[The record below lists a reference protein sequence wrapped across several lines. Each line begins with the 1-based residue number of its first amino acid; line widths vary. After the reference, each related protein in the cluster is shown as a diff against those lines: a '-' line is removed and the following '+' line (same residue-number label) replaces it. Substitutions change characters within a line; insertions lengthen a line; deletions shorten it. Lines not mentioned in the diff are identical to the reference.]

1 VDERPV
7 AGPAHCW
14 TCGYPI
20 APETALCSECGAP
33 RTEAWERWSRATR
46 IDAFDASAAVGMLA
60 RIRWCA
66 IALMVAS
73 AAWILVPPMLPL
85 ALRSSL
91 PAVVFLYLLPD
102 GIVPWVAVL
111 GLWPVLHGRWMRL
124 VCWVTL
130 SMSVVRL
137 AELVMQEWF
146 ATPATSA
153 MLAKPLA
160 VLGLT
165 SIGILMPAGSLV
177 VLMVA
182 ALRLATGL
190 RWPWRYALTVGAA
203 GLAAVL
209 CLAWAGAFVAANTE
223 GLGAWQPTLARMLQI
238 LRFTWLIS
246 ALSVLLMSAL
256 LVGVS
261 RALAR
266 RLR

>member
-1 VDERPV
+1 MDERPV
-7 AGPAHCW
+7 AGPARCW

-20 APETALCSECGAP
+20 APETALCSECGTP
-33 RTEAWERWSRATR
+33 RTEAWARWSRATR
-46 IDAFDASAAVGMLA
+46 IDAFDAAAAVGTLA

-85 ALRSSL
+85 AVRSLLS
-91 PAVVFLYLLPD
+91 AVMFLYLVSD

-111 GLWPVLHGRWMRL
+111 GLWPLLHGRWMRL

-130 SMSVVRL
+130 VMSLVRL
-137 AELVMQEWF
+137 TELVRQEWF
-146 ATPATSA
+146 ATPAISK
-153 MLAKPLA
+153 MLAQPWA
-160 VLGLT
+160 VLSMT
-165 SIGILMPAGSLV
+165 SMGILMPAGSLV

-203 GLAAVL
+203 GLSVVL

-246 ALSVLLMSAL
+246 GLSVLLMSAL

-266 RLR
+266 RLG

>member
-1 VDERPV
+1 MDDGPV
-7 AGPAHCW
+7 AGPARCW

-20 APETALCSECGAP
+20 APETVLCSECGAH
-33 RTEAWERWSRATR
+33 RTEAWERWSRATS
-46 IDAFDASAAVGMLA
+46 IDAFDAIAALRTLT

-66 IALMVAS
+66 IVLLVAS
-73 AAWILVPPMLPL
+73 GAWILVPPMMPL

-91 PAVVFLYLLPD
+91 SATVFLYMVPD
-102 GIVPWVAVL
+102 VIVPWMVVL
-111 GLWPVLHGRWMRL
+111 GLRPVLHGRWIRV
-124 VCWVTL
+124 VCWSTMA
-130 SMSVVRL
+130 MSLVRV
-137 AELVMQEWF
+137 AWLVAQEWL
-146 ATPATSA
+146 AIPVISA
-153 MLAKPLA
+153 VLAKPWA
-160 VLGLT
+160 VQGMTTL
-165 SIGILMPAGSLV
+165 GILMPAGSLV

-190 RWPWRYALTVGAA
+190 RWPWRYALTVGGA

-223 GLGAWQPTLARMLQI
+223 GLGGLQPTLIRMLQI

-246 ALSVLLMSAL
+246 GLSVLMMSAL
-256 LVGVS
+256 LVGLA

>member
-1 VDERPV
+1 VVDRPV
-7 AGPAHCW
+7 EGPTRCW

-20 APETALCSECGAP
+20 APEAALCSECGAP
-33 RTEAWERWSRATR
+33 RSEAWQRWSRATR
-46 IDAFDASAAVGMLA
+46 IDAFDASAAARMLA
-60 RIRWCA
+60 HIRWCA

-91 PAVVFLYLLPD
+91 PAVVFLYLVPD
-102 GIVPWVAVL
+102 GIVPWLAVL

-130 SMSVVRL
+130 AMSLVRL
-137 AELVMQEWF
+137 AELVVQEWF
-146 ATPATSA
+146 ATPAISA
-153 MLAKPLA
+153 MLAKPWA
-160 VLGLT
+160 VLSLT
-165 SIGILMPAGSLV
+165 SMGILMPAGSLA

-190 RWPWRYALTVGAA
+190 RWPWSSAVVMGTA
-203 GLAAVL
+203 GLATLL
-209 CLAWAGAFVAANTE
+209 CLAWAAAFLAANTE
-223 GLGAWQPTLARMLQI
+223 GLGALQPTLTRMLQI
-238 LRFTWLIS
+238 LRFTWLVS
-246 ALSVLLMSAL
+246 GLSVLLMSAL
-256 LVGVS
+256 LVGVA